1 MKFLRN
7 LMNYTL
13 AHLYLRVWSK
23 TDDFEIRMGLMQAA
37 MRHSRA
43 IN

>member
-1 MKFLRN
+1 MSFIRN
-7 LMNYTL
+7 TTHYLL
-13 AHLYLRVWSK
+13 AQFYLLVWRK

-43 IN
+43 IH

>member
-1 MKFLRN
+1 MNFLRN

-13 AHLYLRVWSK
+13 ANLYLLVWSK
-23 TDDFEIRMGLMQAA
+23 TSDFEIRMGLMQAA